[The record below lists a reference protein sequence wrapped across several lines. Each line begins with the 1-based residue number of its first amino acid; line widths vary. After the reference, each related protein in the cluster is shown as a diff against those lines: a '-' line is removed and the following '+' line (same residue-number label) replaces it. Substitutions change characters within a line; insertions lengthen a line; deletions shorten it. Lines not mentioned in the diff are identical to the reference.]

1 MREIY
6 KLNIVHNL
14 NLKCKI
20 RKIVFIF
27 PILLFIFLINSA
39 IVGAACYEV
48 TDKRD
53 GSVFYSTDENL
64 RSHGY
69 GDESIYEIRGPR
81 DSCDDFKNQS
91 SNSTSEP
98 NYCYK
103 IVNKNTGEV
112 TYSTDE
118 NLKSHGYGDENV
130 FEITKHDMSCSK
142 LKNQSVNGNNTD
154 DNGGNNYDDNLVSC
168 GDELLTDLP
177 AIVPKIVHIVY
188 LIIQILIPV
197 LIVIFGSMDFV
208 KAVIAQKDDE
218 IKKGQQVFI
227 KRLIAG
233 VIVFFV
239 FAIVKIIVSFAAD
252 SEKTRILDCA
262 SCIINN
268 NEDCV
273 VQ

>member
-1 MREIY
+1 MHSLSKY
-6 KLNIVHNL
+6 K
-14 NLKCKI
+14 
-20 RKIVFIF
+20 VFLYIIF
-27 PILLFIFLINSA
+27 AIFLVSNIDNVMAECFKYTYKDGSGSFYA
-39 IVGAACYEV
+39 TKIGN
-48 TDKRD
+48 DKR
-53 GSVFYSTDENL
+53 GKV
-64 RSHGY
+64 
-69 GDESIYEIRGPR
+69 
-81 DSCDDFKNQS
+81 
-91 SNSTSEP
+91 TSEEVDASYCKP
-98 NYCYK
+98 N
-103 IVNKNTGEV
+103 G
-112 TYSTDE
+112 
-118 NLKSHGYGDENV
+118 
-130 FEITKHDMSCSK
+130 EIT
-142 LKNQSVNGNNTD
+142 QIT
-154 DNGGNNYDDNLVSC
+154 GNNYDDNLVSC

-197 LIVIFGSMDFV
+197 LIVVFGSMDFV